1 MAGEYNNNIP
11 VWGGIECTVHR
22 LQDQYGDQLIRNG
35 HQSRIS
41 DLELI
46 ADLGVKTIRYPVI
59 WEKVAPNGLK
69 NADWSWPD
77 ERLYK
82 LKELGINPIAGLLH
96 HGSGPRDTSLV
107 DPDFPQKFTE
117 YAVAVAER
125 YPWLEFFTPI
135 NEPLTTARFSCLYGH
150 WYPHSRDSKL
160 FTTALFNQCKATIM
174 AMKAIKSVIPNAR
187 LVQTE
192 DLGKCHSTKKLA
204 YQSNFENARRWASFD
219 LLCGRIQEN
228 KKMVKFFLELGK
240 AKESELAYF
249 NDNFYTPDIIGIN
262 HYITSERYLD
272 ENLDKYPAWSHAS
285 NGKHR
290 YADIEVVR
298 ADIHKR
304 AGHYNLLKEAADRYK
319 LPIALTEV
327 HLGATREE
335 QLRWF
340 MEAWD
345 AANKLKREGVDIRG
359 ITAWSVL
366 GAYDWNTLLTQHNNF
381 YESGVF
387 DVRTGTPRPTAL
399 AWLIKKLSTGER
411 PEHPVLEAE
420 GWWKAPGHNSFM
432 YSAKPTARELPQV
445 MSLEEGRLPKPPAKT
460 ILITGATGTL
470 GKAFARICSVRNI
483 SYKILSRQEMDITSK
498 ASIDSALELHQPWA
512 VINAAGFVRVDD
524 AEMMQERCFLE
535 NTEGP
540 ALLAEACLR
549 HGAQFITFSTDL
561 VFDGKS
567 KAPYLESNPAAPLN
581 VYGLSKFHAETK
593 VLKVN
598 PDALIIRTSSFF
610 GPWDEYNFI
619 SLMLKT
625 LEEKKTFIASKDHIV
640 SPTYVPDLVHNC
652 LDLLIDKTSG
662 IWHLTNP
669 SEVSWADFAFKT
681 AEVANL
687 DPGLIKAARANQLG
701 FKAVRPQYSAL
712 GSERGLLL
720 PRLDDAINRYLRER
734 ETVTADTY
742 SCTNKKVA

>member
-1 MAGEYNNNIP
+1 MAREERKSVP

-22 LQDQYGDQLIRNG
+22 LRDQYGDQLVRNG
-35 HQSRIS
+35 HHSRIS

-46 ADLGVKTIRYPVI
+46 AELGIKTLRYPLL

-69 NADWSWPD
+69 KADWTWTD
-77 ERLYK
+77 ERLQK
-82 LKELGINPIAGLLH
+82 LKSLGITPIAGLLH
-96 HGSGPRDTSLV
+96 HGSGPKHTCLI

-150 WYPHSRDSKL
+150 WYPHSRNAKSFSK
-160 FTTALFNQCKATIM
+160 ALLNQCKATIM
-174 AMKAIKSVIPNAR
+174 AMQAIKKIIPNAQ

-204 YQSNFENARRWASFD
+204 YQCEYENARRWASLD
-219 LLCGRIQEN
+219 LLCGRMGEN
-228 KKMVKFFLELGK
+228 ELMHQYLLKQGK
-240 AKESELAYF
+240 VKESELEYFTDNAYP
-249 NDNFYTPDIIGIN
+249 PDIIGIN

-272 ENLDKYPAWSHAS
+272 ENMQLYPAWSHAS
-285 NGKHR
+285 NGRHR
-290 YADIEVVR
+290 YADVEVVR
-298 ADIHKR
+298 AHIHKR
-304 AGHYNLLKEAADRYK
+304 AGHYNLLKEASDRYG
-319 LPIALTEV
+319 LPLALTEV

-345 AANKLKREGVDIRG
+345 AVTKLKGEGIDMRG
-359 ITAWSVL
+359 ITAWSIL
-366 GAYDWNTLLTQHNNF
+366 GAYDWNTLLTQHHNF

-387 DVRTGTPRPTAL
+387 DLRSGNPRPTAL
-399 AWLIKKLSTGER
+399 SWLIKKLASGEK
-411 PEHPVLEAE
+411 PEHPVLEAQ
-420 GWWKAPGHNSFM
+420 GWWKDPGHNNFM

-445 MSLEEGRLPKPPAKT
+445 MSLEKGSLPKPPAKP

-470 GKAFARICSVRNI
+470 GKAFARICSIRNI
-483 SYKILSRQEMDITSK
+483 SYKILSRQDMDITRK
-498 ASIDSALELHQPWA
+498 ESIESALQSYEPWA
-512 VINAAGFVRVDD
+512 VINAAGFVRVDE

-549 HGAQFITFSTDL
+549 YGAQFITFSTDL

-567 KAPYLESNPAAPLN
+567 QAPYLESNPAAPLN
-581 VYGLSKFHAETK
+581 IYGLSKLKAETK

-598 PDALIIRTSSFF
+598 PHALVIRTSSFF

-619 SLMLKT
+619 TQMIKA
-625 LEEKKTFIASKDHIV
+625 LEENKVFVASKDHVV
-640 SPTYVPDLVHNC
+640 SPTYVPDLVQNC
-652 LDLLIDKTSG
+652 LDLLIDRASG

-669 SEVSWADFAFKT
+669 SEISWADFALKT

-687 DPGLIKAARANQLG
+687 DRGLIKAAAANQLG
-701 FKAVRPQYSAL
+701 YKAIRPHYSAL

-720 PRLDDAINRYLRER
+720 PGLDDAIGRYLREA
-734 ETVTADTY
+734 ETVAGG
-742 SCTNKKVA
+742 SQQGK